1 MNGFAIWSQT
11 PELKSQALSSFA
23 GKDWRARGEASNK
36 EYRSAIFGTD
46 IRRRILL
53 SGVLCLALGNP
64 RMSDG
69 GVAVPNPESPRLIY
83 RRIGVADFQ
92 DFHRLVTEPS
102 IRKYLM
108 DGEVMEESW
117 TMETIE
123 TSGKMFQ
130 DRGIGLWLV
139 VKPETG
145 KAIGFCGFFI
155 FQKLSSEPQLLYALT
170 ESQTGRGYATEI
182 AKTLCAIAKK
192 AGADNGFL
200 GHELWSYLDGFR
212 KALCPPR
219 CSVLT
224 DSDMQHVLRKAGLQF
239 VEAAIDEPNR
249 ASARVLEKAG
259 FVLQGEAPERYQPS
273 LRLFAVTHHACISVC
288 LSWNELTR
296 RVNSRELWCD
306 AAVQDAALTN
316 PHLADFQD

>member
-1 MNGFAIWSQT
+1 
-11 PELKSQALSSFA
+11 
-23 GKDWRARGEASNK
+23 
-36 EYRSAIFGTD
+36 
-46 IRRRILL
+46 
-53 SGVLCLALGNP
+53 
-64 RMSDG
+64 
-69 GVAVPNPESPRLIY
+69 
-83 RRIGVADFQ
+83 
-92 DFHRLVTEPS
+92 
-102 IRKYLM
+102 M

-192 AGADNGFL
+192 AG
-200 GHELWSYLDGFR
+200 
-212 KALCPPR
+212 
-219 CSVLT
+219 
-224 DSDMQHVLRKAGLQF
+224 LQF

-259 FVLQGEAPERYQPS
+259 FVLQGEAPEPGNFGATLLYKMQ
-273 LRLFAVTHHACISVC
+273 L
-288 LSWNELTR
+288 
-296 RVNSRELWCD
+296 
-306 AAVQDAALTN
+306 
-316 PHLADFQD
+316 